1 MLKIRMVDSVCFD
14 NWHLQFNY
22 QLVEIL
28 SNIAD
33 IVEYRGVQHIGENKP
48 NIKRK
53 ELFVVTSSSRR
64 GIIFRYLFSMLNDIW
79 QLMVAPYDEIIVY
92 SFDSISVR
100 ILNILNK
107 VLRKRIILFR
117 HGSMEMLQVNPS
129 GKGMFYRFENKLI
142 KQFFLN
148 QDLRISDNLHFFV
161 LGDIIIKNLSVLLS
175 EDKIKHF
182 HSIEHPYVFDKNSL
196 YKHREINTTQLY
208 VGTLGVFN
216 EYKGGRS
223 ILELVK
229 ILKFKGIDN
238 INISVTGKIDFDISL
253 LRDAGIDLPSN
264 EGESM
269 VSIGELKDR
278 INQLDFI
285 LYFYPKDIYRLT
297 ASGAVFE
304 AINRKRPIIAIRNEY
319 FEYIFKKY
327 GSIGYLVD
335 TVDEMADI
343 IYRISSGIE
352 NHVDYNFE
360 QIQKLLSTDNIAI
373 ILEEQLREIGFI
385 D

>member
-1 MLKIRMVDSVCFD
+1 MIKIRMVDSVCFD
-14 NWHLQFNY
+14 NWHLQFNA
-22 QLVEIL
+22 QLIEIL

-33 IVEYRGVQHIGENKP
+33 IVEYRGVQHIGENRP

-53 ELFVVTSSSRR
+53 KLFVVTSSGRW
-64 GIIFRYLFSMLNDIW
+64 GIIWRYLFSILNDTW
-79 QLMVAPYDEIIVY
+79 QLIVAPNDEIIVY

-100 ILNILNK
+100 ILNMLNK
-107 VLRKRIILFR
+107 VIRKRIILFR
-117 HGSMEMLQVNPS
+117 HGSMEMLRTNPA
-129 GKGMFYRFENKLI
+129 GKGMFYRFENKLN

-148 QDLRISDNLHFFV
+148 KDLRISDNLHFFV
-161 LGDIIIKNLSVLLS
+161 LGDIIFKNLSVLLS
-175 EDKIKHF
+175 EDKMKHF
-182 HSIEHPYVFDKNSL
+182 HSIEHPSVFDKNSL
-196 YKHREINTTQLY
+196 NKHRETNTQLY
-208 VGTLGVFN
+208 VGTLGVLN

-223 ILELVK
+223 ILELAK

-238 INISVTGKIDFDISL
+238 VNISVTGKIDFDISL
-253 LRDAGIDLPSN
+253 LREAGIDLPSN
-264 EGESM
+264 DGESM
-269 VSIGELKDR
+269 VSIVELKNR

-285 LYFYPKDIYRLT
+285 LYFYPIDTYKLT
-297 ASGAVFE
+297 ASGALFE

-319 FEYIFKKY
+319 FEYIFNKY

-335 TVDEMADI
+335 TLDEMADI
-343 IYRISSGIE
+343 IYRISTGIE

-360 QIQKLLSTDNIAI
+360 QIQKLLSPNNLAI

>member
-1 MLKIRMVDSVCFD
+1 MIKIRMVDSVCFD
-14 NWHLQFNY
+14 NWHLQFNA
-22 QLVEIL
+22 QLIEIL

-33 IVEYRGVQHIGENKP
+33 IVEYRGVQHIGENRP

-53 ELFVVTSSSRR
+53 KLFVVTSSGRW
-64 GIIFRYLFSMLNDIW
+64 GIIWRYLFSILNDTW
-79 QLMVAPYDEIIVY
+79 QLIVAPNDEIIVY

-100 ILNILNK
+100 ILNMLNK
-107 VLRKRIILFR
+107 VIRKRIILFR
-117 HGSMEMLQVNPS
+117 HGSMEMLRTNPA
-129 GKGMFYRFENKLI
+129 GKGMFYRFENKLN

-148 QDLRISDNLHFFV
+148 KDLRISDNLHFFV
-161 LGDIIIKNLSVLLS
+161 LGDIIFKNLSVLLS
-175 EDKIKHF
+175 EDKMKHF

-196 YKHREINTTQLY
+196 KRHREINSQLN

-223 ILELVK
+223 ILELAK

-238 INISVTGKIDFDISL
+238 VNISITGKIDFDISL
-253 LRDAGIDLPSN
+253 LREAGIDLPSN
-264 EGESM
+264 DGESM
-269 VSIGELKDR
+269 VSIVELKNR

-285 LYFYPKDIYRLT
+285 LYFYPIDTYKLT
-297 ASGAVFE
+297 ASGALFE

-319 FEYIFKKY
+319 FEYIFNKY

-335 TVDEMADI
+335 TLDEMADI
-343 IYRISSGIE
+343 IYRISTGIE

-360 QIQKLLSTDNIAI
+360 QIQKLLSPNNLAI
-373 ILEEQLREIGFI
+373 ILEKQLREIGFI

>member
-1 MLKIRMVDSVCFD
+1 MIKIRMVDSVCFD
-14 NWHLQFNY
+14 NWHLQFNA
-22 QLVEIL
+22 QLIEIL

-53 ELFVVTSSSRR
+53 KLIIVTSSGRW
-64 GIIFRYLFSMLNDIW
+64 GIIWRYLFSMLNDTW
-79 QLMVAPYDEIIVY
+79 QLIVAPNDEIIVY
-92 SFDSISVR
+92 SFDSNPVR
-100 ILNILNK
+100 ILNMLNK
-107 VLRKRIILFR
+107 VIRKRIILFR
-117 HGSMEMLQVNPS
+117 HGSMEMLRTNPA
-129 GKGMFYRFENKLI
+129 GKGMFYRFENKLN

-148 QDLRISDNLHFFV
+148 KDLRISDNLHFFV
-161 LGDIIIKNLSVLLS
+161 LGDIIFKNLSVLLS
-175 EDKIKHF
+175 EDKMKHF

-196 YKHREINTTQLY
+196 KRHREINSQLN

-223 ILELVK
+223 ILELAK

-238 INISVTGKIDFDISL
+238 VNISVTGKIDFDISL
-253 LRDAGIDLPSN
+253 LREAGIDLPSN
-264 EGESM
+264 DGESM
-269 VSIGELKDR
+269 VSIVELKNR

-285 LYFYPKDIYRLT
+285 LYFYPKDTYKLT
-297 ASGAVFE
+297 ASGALFE

-319 FEYIFKKY
+319 FEYIFNKY

-335 TVDEMADI
+335 TLDEMADI
-343 IYRISSGIE
+343 IYRISTGIE

-360 QIQKLLSTDNIAI
+360 QIQKLLSPNNLAI

>member
-1 MLKIRMVDSVCFD
+1 MIKIRMVDSVCFD
-14 NWHLQFNY
+14 NWHLQFNA
-22 QLVEIL
+22 QLIEIL

-33 IVEYRGVQHIGENKP
+33 IVEYRGVQHIGENRP

-53 ELFVVTSSSRR
+53 KLFVVTSSGRW
-64 GIIFRYLFSMLNDIW
+64 GIIWRYLFSMLNDTW
-79 QLMVAPYDEIIVY
+79 QLIVAPNDEIIVY
-92 SFDSISVR
+92 SFDSNPVR
-100 ILNILNK
+100 ILNMLNK
-107 VLRKRIILFR
+107 VIRKRIILFR
-117 HGSMEMLQVNPS
+117 HGSMEMLRTNPA
-129 GKGMFYRFENKLI
+129 GKGMFYRFENKLN

-148 QDLRISDNLHFFV
+148 KDLRISDDLHFFV
-161 LGDIIIKNLSVLLS
+161 LGDIIFKNLSVLLS
-175 EDKIKHF
+175 EDKMKHF

-196 YKHREINTTQLY
+196 KRHREINSQLN

-223 ILELVK
+223 ILELAK

-238 INISVTGKIDFDISL
+238 VNISITGKIDFDISI
-253 LRDAGIDLPSN
+253 LRDAAIDLPSN
-264 EGESM
+264 DGESM
-269 VSIGELKDR
+269 VSIVELKNR

-285 LYFYPKDIYRLT
+285 LYFYPKDTYKLT
-297 ASGAVFE
+297 ASGALFE

-319 FEYIFKKY
+319 FEYIFNKY

-335 TVDEMADI
+335 TLDEMADI

-360 QIQKLLSTDNIAI
+360 QIQKLLSPNNLAI
-373 ILEEQLREIGFI
+373 ILEKQLREIGFI